1 MALMEKVEVIEQP
14 VQYEEVAA
22 LYHPVKGDHIDI
34 ALCDF
39 LNNYKDRDFLKVR
52 FIRENE
58 GVYTFGTKKIFVKL
72 LDTGL
77 KIRVGGGYL
86 NIEEFLEQF
95 TPIELEKIARRENH

>member
-1 MALMEKVEVIEQP
+1 
-14 VQYEEVAA
+14 
-22 LYHPVKGDHIDI
+22 
-34 ALCDF
+34 

-52 FIRENE
+52 FVRENE

-95 TPIELEKIARRENH
+95 TPVEWEKLARRDHH

>member
-1 MALMEKVEVIEQP
+1 M
-14 VQYEEVAA
+14 
-22 LYHPVKGDHIDI
+22 
-34 ALCDF
+34 
-39 LNNYKDRDFLKVR
+39 NNYKDRDFLKVR
-52 FIRENE
+52 FVRENE

-95 TPIELEKIARRENH
+95 TPVEWEKLARRDHH